1 MSFNER
7 LFVVADRLH
16 PPVAN
21 RFIFEGTGVPD
32 PERWRRAVEIASA
45 ANPGSRLV
53 LKGRLGGCRWVDSG
67 VTPPVIEAPE
77 CEQGVIP
84 KEAPYLQKPLYP
96 ETGPTCDVVLVPG
109 RPMRVI
115 FRTHHGVMDGRGTL
129 TWAEDV
135 FRALRG
141 EHCTGSDSVL
151 TDTEL
156 ARSFQKKHRRPYPTA
171 QLAPTGIAAG
181 SEPGVEWRRVTLR
194 GRYHN
199 LLPRTAVLV
208 AQEARR
214 NAGGREGDVLIGIP
228 VDMRPRLPGL
238 VSTGNLTMAIY
249 VLINPDTTP
258 GQVAEDISRQLKEK
272 AEGMLTPGDD
282 LVRYMPMVLLGA
294 AAKRLINRRHRNG
307 MYSMSGVIS
316 NMGRINLEGF
326 RGGGFEASAFWAIPP
341 LVDYLPFFLGMC
353 GYDDT
358 VEMILIL
365 PRKLATDGR
374 LDRTMDRLVSSLG

>member
-1 MSFNER
+1 
-7 LFVVADRLH
+7 
-16 PPVAN
+16 
-21 RFIFEGTGVPD
+21 
-32 PERWRRAVEIASA
+32 
-45 ANPGSRLV
+45 
-53 LKGRLGGCRWVDSG
+53 
-67 VTPPVIEAPE
+67 VIEAPE
-77 CEQGVIP
+77 CEQGVLP

-181 SEPGVEWRRVTLR
+181 SEPGVELLRVTLR

-272 AEGMLTPGDD
+272 AEGMLTPGND

-365 PRKLATDGR
+365 PRQLATDGR
-374 LDRTMDRLVSSLG
+374 LDRTMDRLVSSLC